1 MLDVLQCGA
10 VFEVWSCVNGIKGV
24 INEIYAQFT
33 FDEELLGFK
42 LIIWCNKVVLFP
54 TKWKGWY
61 VEDIKSIYDI
71 FNYLQCSAVF

>member
-54 TKWKGWY
+54 TK
-61 VEDIKSIYDI
+61 
-71 FNYLQCSAVF
+71 